1 MDTAHGIKEE
11 IGMEKQAVVLCFWTG
26 RSPRAGSIPL
36 AGCYLR
42 DSSTPPPGAT
52 CQLPLPLENHPR
64 SKDRHLRGWKS
75 HESYSS
81 GPSFYSPGR
90 KSGLCL
96 LNPSTLFKLVFLEI
110 DARSRKLHAPFTDDD
125 PVTDM

>member
-11 IGMEKQAVVLCFWTG
+11 TGMGKQAVVLCFWTG
-26 RSPRAGSIPL
+26 RSPKAGSIPV

-52 CQLPLPLENHPR
+52 CQLLLPLENHPG

-81 GPSFYSPGR
+81 GPSFYSPWQKEWTVSVKPIHPLQASFPR
-90 KSGLCL
+90 
-96 LNPSTLFKLVFLEI
+96 T
-110 DARSRKLHAPFTDDD
+110 
-125 PVTDM
+125 